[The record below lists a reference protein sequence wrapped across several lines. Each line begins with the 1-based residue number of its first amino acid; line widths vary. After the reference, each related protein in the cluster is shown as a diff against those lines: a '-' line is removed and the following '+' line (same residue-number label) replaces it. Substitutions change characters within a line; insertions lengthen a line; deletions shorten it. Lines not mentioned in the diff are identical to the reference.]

1 MGVRKKNILR
11 GQDSHG
17 ASRLWMP
24 RSPLDLRAF
33 GAWPCGSSGN
43 PTALRAS
50 GCLAH
55 RSTYAP
61 SALGL
66 AGALAIPRRFA
77 PLDASLAARPAR
89 LRRLVLRELWQSHRV
104 LILPPTFTN
113 KQKGQHVVLS
123 FLLLHCGGRIRTC
136 GLRVMSPTR
145 CHFSTPRYKER
156 TRNVSFQLIGDYL
169 LSQAV
174 SSQVPSAM

>member
-43 PTALRAS
+43 PTAL
-50 GCLAH
+50 
-55 RSTYAP
+55 
-61 SALGL
+61 GL

-77 PLDASLAARPAR
+77 PLDASLTARPAR

-104 LILPPTFTN
+104 LILPPTPTN
-113 KQKGQHVVLS
+113 KREEWPGGPL
-123 FLLLHCGGRIRTC
+123 FPFLHCGGRIRTC

>member
-1 MGVRKKNILR
+1 MGVRKKKI
-11 GQDSHG
+11 S
-17 ASRLWMP
+17 
-24 RSPLDLRAF
+24 
-33 GAWPCGSSGN
+33 CGGRI

-55 RSTYAP
+55 RSTCAP

-77 PLDASLAARPAR
+77 PLDASLTARPAR
-89 LRRLVLRELWQSHRV
+89 LLRLVLRELWQSNQV
-104 LILPPTFTN
+104 LILPPTPTN
-113 KQKGQHVVLS
+113 KREERPNGPL
-123 FLLLHCGGRIRTC
+123 FPFLHCGGRIRTC

>member
-1 MGVRKKNILR
+1 MRKKNILR
-11 GQDSHG
+11 GKDSHG
-17 ASRLWMP
+17 ALRLWMP

-43 PTALRAS
+43 PTAL
-50 GCLAH
+50 
-55 RSTYAP
+55 
-61 SALGL
+61 GL

-77 PLDASLAARPAR
+77 PLDASITARPAR
-89 LRRLVLRELWQSHRV
+89 LRRLVLRELWQSHQV
-104 LILPPTFTN
+104 LILPPIFTN

-174 SSQVPSAM
+174 SSQVPSSM